1 MESIDRD
8 QIVEQVREATD
19 IVAVIG
25 AYVDL
30 RQAGRD
36 FKARCPFHQEKS
48 PSFIVSAEKQVFHC
62 FGCNAGG
69 DVFSFVM
76 KHDGLTFPEALQML
90 ARRAGV
96 ELPEARPEGGP
107 DKTQLMAAMREAVR
121 YYRGQLR
128 APTGRAALDY
138 LRERKLPGKIL
149 DAFYVGYA
157 PGSGR
162 ALLDHLQPGFSREV
176 LIEAGLIGQR
186 DDDRLHDRFRD
197 RVVLPILGVSGE
209 PLGFGA
215 RALRAEVEPKYLN
228 SPETRLYRKRSE
240 LFGLP
245 QARQAIRREGSV
257 LIVEGYFDVLSLA
270 SSGIYHAVAPCGTAW
285 TEGHTRRLLQL
296 RYGQRIGFL
305 FDGDAAG
312 HTAAWR
318 SLSSTL
324 PHHADVELI
333 LLPPGKDP
341 DDLVRAGDIETLKRC
356 LASPFTPVAY
366 GIEVL
371 GREGVTGSQLME
383 RIAEM
388 LASVGDAIA
397 REMMLDEAAE
407 RSRLPVN
414 VLRREVE
421 RRRQHGAGGGRSG
434 SGDESDARAPL
445 RLSPLEEAT
454 LRMAQSAPQTA
465 AELRRAV
472 DAVAGIGIGVRNVL
486 EWVAAE
492 HGKGGGPNTAE
503 LLHRIESELGGKV
516 HAGFLLDE
524 TAFEPD
530 ERYHRDLLRRLRE
543 QVLESELEALGFE
556 IRAIDGRAGRSGAAD
571 PAGGDRGGDGETEGT
586 GDERRERL
594 TPLLAR
600 KQALALELAGLRK
613 AARPRPE

>member
-1 MESIDRD
+1 MDAVDRD
-8 QIVEQVREATD
+8 RVVERVREATD

-48 PSFIVSAEKQVFHC
+48 PSFTVSAEKQVFHC

-90 ARRAGV
+90 ARRAGI
-96 ELPEARPEGGP
+96 ELPEARTETGP
-107 DKTQLMAAMREAVR
+107 DKAQLMAAMREAVR

-128 APTGRAALDY
+128 GPAGRAALDY

-149 DAFYVGYA
+149 DAFYTGYA
-157 PGSGR
+157 PASGH
-162 ALLDHLQPGFSREV
+162 ALLDHLRPSFSREV

-186 DDDRLHDRFRD
+186 DEGRLHDRFRD

-215 RALRAEVEPKYLN
+215 RALRPDVEPKYLN
-228 SPETRLYRKRSE
+228 SPETRLYRKRGE

-257 LIVEGYFDVLSLA
+257 LVVEGYFDVLSLA
-270 SSGIYHAVAPCGTAW
+270 SAGIYHAVAPCGTAW

-296 RYGQRIGFL
+296 RYGQRIAFL

-312 HTAAWR
+312 QTAAWR

-324 PHHADVELI
+324 PHHADVRLI

-341 DDLVRAGDIETLKRC
+341 DDLVRAGDLETLKGC
-356 LASPFTPVAY
+356 LASPYSPVAY

-371 GREGVTGSQLME
+371 GREGITGSQLME

-421 RRRQHGAGGGRSG
+421 RRRQRVAPGARAADDVDG
-434 SGDESDARAPL
+434 DARPPL

-454 LRMAQSAPQTA
+454 LRMAQSQPRTA
-465 AELRRAV
+465 AELRRA
-472 DAVAGIGIGVRNVL
+472 AEGVAGIGIGVRNVL
-486 EWVAAE
+486 EWVAGE
-492 HGKGGGPNTAE
+492 HGKGGGPNAAE
-503 LLHRIESELGGKV
+503 LLHRVEGELGGKV

-524 TAFEPD
+524 SAPEPD
-530 ERYHRDLLRRLRE
+530 EQYCRDLLRRLRE
-543 QVLESELEALGFE
+543 QVLASELEALGFE
-556 IRAIDGRAGRSGAAD
+556 IRVMDGRSPTGGSAD
-571 PAGGDRGGDGETEGT
+571 PAAGNRGADGETGGIGE
-586 GDERRERL
+586 ERRDRL
-594 TPLLAR
+594 MRLLAR
-600 KQALALELAGLRK
+600 KQALARELGGLRE
-613 AARPRPE
+613 ADHPRPE